1 MLREFS
7 LAGRMAERVGPDGLA
22 LHDAPPVRAAA
33 TVMLLRDGP
42 GGPEVFAFRRVP
54 RMAFAAG
61 MVVFP
66 GGSLDPADADPA
78 VPFAA
83 PAPPELRP
91 VLAAAVRETFEEC
104 GVLPALDRARRPP
117 DAAELAS
124 PAWEARRTGLAAG
137 TVTLAEVL
145 TATGLEVAAGLLR
158 PWARWV
164 TPPFEHRRFDTWFF
178 AAALPPGQEARDLGG
193 EGERAAWLRP
203 AEAVQ
208 RHRAGEL
215 PMLPPT
221 LVCLEEL
228 AAAPSVEAVL
238 ATPRQVRP
246 VSPWV
251 AREGDRLVLRIDLD
265 GRGGGEP
272 GPAPGAA
279 SEHSGEPRELDRWRR
294 HARGAL
300 RPGAQPGADDA
311 RRHEHVGA
319 VRARRAG
326 PSSSTPGPA
335 TRVTSPPSTGPS
347 WPGARATGIVLLTH
361 GHLDHSEGARAFAER
376 AGVGVR
382 ALDPAHR
389 LGDEGLAGGYV
400 VELDGLRVDVVATP
414 GHTGDSLS
422 FVLPETG
429 ALLTGDTVL
438 GRGTTVVAHPDG
450 RLGAYLDSLH
460 RLADLADRLGLADL
474 LPGHGPALRQP
485 LEVVRAYLR
494 HRAERLEQVRAAV
507 QAGARTPRR
516 DRRARLRRRPARGL
530 ARRRASV
537 RRSWSTCE

>member
-1 MLREFS
+1 ML
-7 LAGRMAERVGPDGLA
+7 
-22 LHDAPPVRAAA
+22 
-33 TVMLLRDGP
+33 
-42 GGPEVFAFRRVP
+42 
-54 RMAFAAG
+54 
-61 MVVFP
+61 VFP

-104 GVLPALDRARRPP
+104 GVLPALDRARRAP

-124 PAWEARRTGLAAG
+124 PAWEARRAGLAAG

-279 SEHSGEPRELDRWRR
+279 SGAASGE
-294 HARGAL
+294 
-300 RPGAQPGADDA
+300 
-311 RRHEHVGA
+311 
-319 VRARRAG
+319 
-326 PSSSTPGPA
+326 
-335 TRVTSPPSTGPS
+335 
-347 WPGARATGIVLLTH
+347 
-361 GHLDHSEGARAFAER
+361 
-376 AGVGVR
+376 
-382 ALDPAHR
+382 
-389 LGDEGLAGGYV
+389 
-400 VELDGLRVDVVATP
+400 
-414 GHTGDSLS
+414 
-422 FVLPETG
+422 
-429 ALLTGDTVL
+429 
-438 GRGTTVVAHPDG
+438 
-450 RLGAYLDSLH
+450 
-460 RLADLADRLGLADL
+460 
-474 LPGHGPALRQP
+474 
-485 LEVVRAYLR
+485 
-494 HRAERLEQVRAAV
+494 
-507 QAGARTPRR
+507 
-516 DRRARLRRRPARGL
+516 
-530 ARRRASV
+530 AS
-537 RRSWSTCE
+537 